1 MNDLGHFWAADA
13 GRRGEP
19 GFALGLVLPD
29 LTREV
34 APRARFTGA
43 WLDGQNE
50 IGLERVVEGVREH
63 LRHDDVWH
71 DLEWFGERRREARRA
86 MELVGLSGR
95 GLRLFFLDHVLVELT
110 FDHVLL
116 GSVAG
121 LAEEYHRALLGSDV
135 ARAAMLARRL
145 PGEPELEERL
155 RRYVTRP
162 RVFYYAEAEGVVEAL
177 ARVAVRARLRSLT
190 DDERERVLGVTREVA
205 ETMRATLG
213 AVEGCLRDGV

>member
-1 MNDLGHFWAADA
+1 MNDLGHFWAADPE
-13 GRRGEP
+13 RRGEP

-43 WLDGQNE
+43 WLDEQNDA
-50 IGLERVVEGVREH
+50 GLVGVVAGVREH

-86 MELVGLSGR
+86 MEHAGLSGR

-121 LAEEYHRALLGSDV
+121 LAEDYHRALLGSDV
-135 ARAAMLARRL
+135 ARAALLAGRL
-145 PGEPELEERL
+145 PDRPDMEERL
-155 RRYVTRP
+155 RRYVARP

-177 ARVAVRARLRSLT
+177 ARVAIRARLRALT
-190 DDERERVLGVTREVA
+190 DDERVRVLRVTHEVA
-205 ETMRATLG
+205 DAMRATLG
-213 AVEGCLRDGV
+213 AVEGCLRDGA